1 MSAQV
6 SFIDISH
13 LPTGITTESS
23 LELMLD
29 AFQNGGVA
37 GEHTSVPN
45 KGGFFGGNA
54 FNGTDYGYVSKTVA
68 NYAFVASG
76 DLHYF
81 FPPYSGHAG
90 DGPTA
95 HTVWGSLDSITLGGG
110 LDGAGHVVDP
120 LITFAF
126 DQPIEGDVADGRGN
140 EVHDIVWGLMNGSVV
155 GTPDKISHIT
165 NGGLVDAL
173 EQNGMDMHTSI
184 ADLVAHNFATETDLA
199 LAA

>member
-120 LITFAF
+120 LITFTF

-165 NGGLVDAL
+165 NGGLVEAL
-173 EQNGMDMHTSI
+173 NRTGWICTHPSPT
-184 ADLVAHNFATETDLA
+184 
-199 LAA
+199 

>member
-81 FPPYSGHAG
+81 FLL
-90 DGPTA
+90 TA
-95 HTVWGSLDSITLGGG
+95 
-110 LDGAGHVVDP
+110 
-120 LITFAF
+120 
-126 DQPIEGDVADGRGN
+126 
-140 EVHDIVWGLMNGSVV
+140 
-155 GTPDKISHIT
+155 
-165 NGGLVDAL
+165 
-173 EQNGMDMHTSI
+173 
-184 ADLVAHNFATETDLA
+184 ATQVTA
-199 LAA
+199 